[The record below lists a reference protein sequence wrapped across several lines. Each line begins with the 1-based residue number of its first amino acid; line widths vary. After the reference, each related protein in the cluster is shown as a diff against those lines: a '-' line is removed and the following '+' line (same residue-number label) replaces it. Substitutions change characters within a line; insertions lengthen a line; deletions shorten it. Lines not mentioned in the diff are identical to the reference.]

1 MPDGPRTLT
10 SQTLKTPRAAALAG
24 IIFAVLLS
32 SSIVLIRL
40 SIPANPEDGGVWL
53 QERAGMVTLAL
64 GLLPFAGIAF
74 LWFIGVV
81 RDRLGRLEDQFF
93 STVFFGSGLL
103 FLAMIFASAAIV
115 GGTLATYA
123 VEPRRLIDSGVY
135 TFARTV
141 MYSITNVYAIKMA
154 GVFMISL
161 ATIWVRTRIMPHW
174 LALLTYAL
182 ALGLLLSISS
192 NLWVILI
199 FPGWVG
205 VVSVYILIGNL
216 RTSSTNLQG
225 NGGS

>member
-1 MPDGPRTLT
+1 MPDGQLTLT
-10 SQTLKTPRAAALAG
+10 SQKLKTPRAAALAG
-24 IIFAVLLS
+24 IIFAVLLT

-53 QERAGMVTLAL
+53 KERAGMVTLAL
-64 GLLPFAGIAF
+64 GFLPFAGIAF

-81 RDRLGRLEDQFF
+81 RDRLGQLEDQFF

-103 FLAMIFASAAIV
+103 FLALMFASAAIV

-141 MYSITNVYAIKMA
+141 TYRITNVYAIKMA

-161 ATIWVRTRIMPHW
+161 GTIWVRTRVMPHW
-174 LALLTYAL
+174 LAFLTYAL

-192 NLWVILI
+192 NLWVTLI
-199 FPGWVG
+199 FPGWVCL
-205 VVSVYILIGNL
+205 VSVYILIRNPHNPS
-216 RTSSTNLQG
+216 TSLQG
-225 NGGS
+225 RGDL